1 MGKVEKKVQEN
12 QEVRIKTQVEFVNDL
27 INYVNSMNQIVKDF
41 NYTMNALNDAYRDR
55 LKGGVKDMNEDRLT
69 SRKKGR

>member
-1 MGKVEKKVQEN
+1 M
-12 QEVRIKTQVEFVNDL
+12 EFVNDL

-41 NYTMNALNDAYRDR
+41 NNTMNALNDAYRDR
-55 LKGGVKDMNEDRLT
+55 LKGGVKDMNEDRLA

>member
-27 INYVNSMNQIVKDF
+27 IHYVNAMNQVVKDF
-41 NYTMNALNDAYRDR
+41 NDAMSDLNDAYRDR
-55 LKGGVKDMNEDRLT
+55 LKGGVKDMNADRLA
-69 SRKKGR
+69 SRKKRH

>member
-41 NYTMNALNDAYRDR
+41 NNTMNALNDAYRDR
-55 LKGGVKDMNEDRLT
+55 LKGGVKDMNEDRLA